1 MDDYDNLD
9 LEISKLED
17 ESKILSTFV
26 NGISDSFKSKS
37 ILISLGMSEDRY
49 FSALK
54 SLSDKGK
61 VTGVNGKGGA
71 MLLLTTFTGL
81 SFHDAFYELSFV
93 EAMRFLYLGKAVR
106 PMGFTEWLIRRGNSF
121 MWVDCLG
128 YPAKL
133 IPNILN
139 ISSEAKWERRDQP
152 V

>member
-1 MDDYDNLD
+1 MDDYENLD

-17 ESKILSTFV
+17 EAKILSTFV
-26 NGISDSFKSKS
+26 KGISDTFKSKS
-37 ILISLGMSEDRY
+37 MLISLGMSEDRY

-81 SFHDAFYELSFV
+81 SFHDAFYELS
-93 EAMRFLYLGKAVR
+93 LGKRVTCDSLQCIEKDSLKYFLQRDRCGIIGLNCPYTA
-106 PMGFTEWLIRRGNSF
+106 
-121 MWVDCLG
+121 D
-128 YPAKL
+128 YPCISTMFRLTTAMLNDTWKL
-133 IPNILN
+133 
-139 ISSEAKWERRDQP
+139 